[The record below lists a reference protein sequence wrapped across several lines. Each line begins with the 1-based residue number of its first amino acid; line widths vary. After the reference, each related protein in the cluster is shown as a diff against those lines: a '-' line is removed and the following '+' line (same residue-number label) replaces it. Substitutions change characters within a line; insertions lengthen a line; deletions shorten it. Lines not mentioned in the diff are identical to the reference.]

1 MMLSKVSTK
10 ILLECKLKSEMASKD
25 QSLRETTMEA
35 KAELT
40 PWFSRISKKQPI
52 LKKKRTSTPL
62 ISR

>member
-1 MMLSKVSTK
+1 
-10 ILLECKLKSEMASKD
+10 MASKD

-40 PWFSRISKKQPI
+40 PWFNRISKKQPI